1 MIHLGGLLDKLV
13 EPLLKNDLV
22 LMKNVFKPLTKI
34 ALIRFQFPAAAT
46 SATDA
51 AI

>member
-1 MIHLGGLLDKLV
+1 MIHLSGLLDKLV

-34 ALIRFQFPAAAT
+34 VLIRFQFPAAT

>member
-34 ALIRFQFPAAAT
+34 VLIRFQFPAAT

>member
-1 MIHLGGLLDKLV
+1 MIHLGGLLGKLV

-34 ALIRFQFPAAAT
+34 ALIRFQFPAAT

>member
-34 ALIRFQFPAAAT
+34 DLIRFQFPAAT

>member
-1 MIHLGGLLDKLV
+1 MIHLGGLLGTLV

-34 ALIRFQFPAAAT
+34 VLIRFRFPAAT